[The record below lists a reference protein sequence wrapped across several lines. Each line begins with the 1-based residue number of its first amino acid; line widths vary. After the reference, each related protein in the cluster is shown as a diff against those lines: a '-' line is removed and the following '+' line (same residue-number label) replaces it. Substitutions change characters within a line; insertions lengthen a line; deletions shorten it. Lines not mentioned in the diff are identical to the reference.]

1 VLFIS
6 GAVVWLQLHSIAEDW
21 VAAGSVPRD
30 ARWFEAQDA
39 AALGGVLSGSAL
51 VLLLLSFLSFIAVIV
66 RGGAVPRALA
76 IPAAVGVVTF
86 VWAIGSIGAAGWRV
100 SMVGVL
106 AVAASFVLTAG
117 WLTLRGTRR
126 PSQKALTSP
135 ADELPGE
142 DIE

>member
-1 VLFIS
+1 MNPWSLAPAGRITR
-6 GAVVWLQLHSIAEDW
+6 DW
-21 VAAGSVPRD
+21 TRLYTAGLPAAAGEQR
-30 ARWFEAQDA
+30 RGE
-39 AALGGVLSGSAL
+39 
-51 VLLLLSFLSFIAVIV
+51 IV
-66 RGGAVPRALA
+66 RSGAVPRALA

-86 VWAIGSIGAAGWRV
+86 VWAIGPIGAAGWRV